1 LDPAKFSAAEKRNK
15 DRQAQIEAEK
25 QRLKGVGSTP
35 STPPK
40 PPQSTAPSSTSPA
53 PSPKPKAAK
62 PTPTQPKTSSATAST
77 AEKIKGGSEVYK
89 RQIKMGDIK
98 GAEATGKATWALA
111 NPKLAA
117 AAAERE
123 RTRGTSATTNPQMA
137 DLKSRLPAPKTSSSE
152 VSTPSPSKVKTDTAV
167 QRIQPASQSAAK
179 SIEAEVKKRNIPTFN
194 TSKMTTTLRQSY
206 EYDAYDLVLEYLFD
220 TGHVDTIEEA
230 NYVMMQMDSNY
241 IQNIVETIGGDN
253 YRPNPIGNAIKTGAG
268 IIKKTLNNPSVSNTI
283 RTGSQII
290 KRNIPSGG
298 YSTKPGDGKPYKD
311 GPLWDGPETSVKKP
325 IPQPQRK
332 PQAPMRDEPLW

>member
-1 LDPAKFSAAEKRNK
+1 MAKSCPPGKVWAGSDYGCQNPQTIWKKQAPGAKVGETKSLPGLGKKVWTGK
-15 DRQAQIEAEK
+15 DYGWQTQATIDARK
-25 QRLKGVGSTP
+25 KGA
-35 STPPK
+35 K
-40 PPQSTAPSSTSPA
+40 PPVAPTTPQKPSPTPSSTPASTPASTPGPTSGPPQRKA
-53 PSPKPKAAK
+53 PSPT
-62 PTPTQPKTSSATAST
+62 PTPQKPKTSSATAST

-137 DLKSRLPAPKTSSSE
+137 DLKSRLPAPKTASSE
-152 VSTPSPSKVKTDTAV
+152 VSAPPPPKVKTDTAV
-167 QRIQPASQSAAK
+167 QRVQTVSQPAAK

-230 NYVMMQMDSNY
+230 NYVMMQMDEKTIGS
-241 IQNIVETIGGDN
+241 IVEE
-253 YRPNPIGNAIKTGAG
+253 K
-268 IIKKTLNNPSVSNTI
+268 VSEI
-283 RTGSQII
+283 EM
-290 KRNIPSGG
+290 
-298 YSTKPGDGKPYKD
+298 
-311 GPLWDGPETSVKKP
+311 W
-325 IPQPQRK
+325 
-332 PQAPMRDEPLW
+332 